1 MPQFVSES
9 NAITKLFLRVRKS
22 LENTAMTY
30 VGNSEQATDI
40 VQDVIVIMLEK
51 ERTFESIGSCV
62 CYMKQIVRNRA
73 KNLLRDNSR
82 ADLYENLDDMSIA
95 DLDPYDL
102 VDAKLSLQR
111 LLMKYPEHIR
121 EAFIMHVID
130 GETSK
135 DLAQQL
141 EISHDTLRRQFS
153 RMKQELLQKSS
164 SMDKKSLFLLILSV
178 PFS

>member
-1 MPQFVSES
+1 MPFVSDS
-9 NAITKLFLRVRKS
+9 KAITQLFLRVRKS

-30 VGNSEQATDI
+30 VGNSDQATDI
-40 VQDVIVIMLEK
+40 VQDVILIMLEK
-51 ERTFESIGSCV
+51 ERTFESVGSCV

-82 ADLYENLDDMSIA
+82 ADLYDSLDDMSIS

-111 LLMKYPEHIR
+111 LLLKYPEHIR

-135 DLAQQL
+135 DLAEQL
-141 EISHDTLRRQFS
+141 QTSHDTLRRQFS
-153 RMKQELLQKSS
+153 RMKQELLQHSKN
-164 SMDKKSLFLLILSV
+164 MDRNSLFLLILSV

>member
-1 MPQFVSES
+1 MAFISSSQVISQ
-9 NAITKLFLRVRKS
+9 LFIKVRRS

-30 VGNSEQATDI
+30 VGNSDHATDI

-51 ERTFESIGSCV
+51 ERTFESEASCV

-73 KNLLRDNSR
+73 KNYLRNN
-82 ADLYENLDDMSIA
+82 AGVDLWETMDDLNVE

-111 LLMKYPEHIR
+111 FLLKYPLDIR
-121 EAFIMHVID
+121 EAFIRHVID

-135 DLAQQL
+135 DLAEQL
-141 EISHDTLRRQFS
+141 DMNHDTLRRQFS
-153 RMKQELLQKSS
+153 RMKQELLQNAQKIN
-164 SMDKKSLFLLILSV
+164 KNTLFLLILSV